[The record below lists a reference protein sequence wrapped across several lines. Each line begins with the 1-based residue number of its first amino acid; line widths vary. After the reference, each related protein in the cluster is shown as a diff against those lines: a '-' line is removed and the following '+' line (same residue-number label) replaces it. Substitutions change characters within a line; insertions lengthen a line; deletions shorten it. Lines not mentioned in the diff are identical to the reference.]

1 MICQSVLARL
11 MRPITQFRAD
21 IRGSVSVEMVLVLP
35 LLIFAYV
42 ASLVFFD
49 AFRARR
55 DAQVAA
61 LTVADLLSR
70 NTAAVTTAYMD
81 GLNEV
86 YDFLISGDQETRLRM
101 SSIMWD
107 QIADEPQVMWSYGT
121 RDFLSLEDFAAV
133 TADDDRAEDYAAS
146 RGLNVAAS
154 NLARA
159 QANGGGIGLSV
170 VQERINARLGTIPS
184 APVAENDTTPS
195 LTGQHGRFDSVDMH
209 APIADLNDRIPPVL
223 PGEALL
229 LVESF
234 SMWQPLFTQLVP
246 ATRLTPIAVTRPR
259 FSPFINYEGNTTNFP
274 EGLPETFPEVG
285 EPEAPIEEE
294 EEEEETPPE
303 PETNVTIID
312 TAFTS
317 GVPAGWS
324 STTVTQTANPAIG
337 NFLGPFGGATWA
349 APVTYGVNLGEQS
362 KTARFEFDLFII
374 DSWDGYDLSWAQPAG
389 EMFALTVNGQSIA
402 TEAFLVGP
410 WGNMTATRRTVAD
423 RAEGRFTTTMTL
435 LEGNQNHWGTGWTDQ
450 IWRVVVDVEN
460 PATTFTMGFSANLDE
475 AIDNESFGLLN
486 FKLTAERGT
495 HGSHFIPPA
504 SFALNATN
512 KFPRYAGCPD
522 TRLSAK
528 THNLSVDNLWSP
540 ELRHS
545 ARAGGGQR
553 LTSCSGFGGLFSPYS
568 GYFDANPSF
577 VINYDKQG
585 TNWDGSR
592 LRIETNDGNSGYSCN
607 SALLARDS
615 VGQWH
620 FSDRI
625 SLLGLLN
632 NNARLN
638 MGHVPSGTVHVWVG
652 RSSSGQCNTH
662 ISFSNY

>member
-1 MICQSVLARL
+1 MICQSVLARM
-11 MRPITQFRAD
+11 MRPITQFRAES
-21 IRGSVSVEMVLVLP
+21 RGSVSVEMVLVLP

-101 SSIMWD
+101 SSVMWD

-121 RDFLSLEDFAAV
+121 RGFLSLDDFAAI
-133 TADDDRAEDYAAS
+133 TADDDRAEDFAAS
-146 RGLNVAAS
+146 RGLNVAVS
-154 NLARA
+154 NLART

-170 VQERINARLGTIPS
+170 AQQRINARLGTVDS
-184 APVAENDTTPS
+184 GTPVYDDINPS
-195 LTGQHGRFDSVDMH
+195 LSGNHGRFDSVDLQ
-209 APIADLNDRIPPVL
+209 APVADLGDRIPPIL

-234 SMWQPLFTQLVP
+234 SMWQPLFTQILP

-259 FSPFINYEGNTTNFP
+259 FSPFINYEGNTTTFP
-274 EGLPETFPEVG
+274 EGLPETLPEVG

-294 EEEEETPPE
+294 EEETPPE
-303 PETNVTIID
+303 PETSVTIID

-324 STTVTQTANPAIG
+324 STTLTQTTNPTLG
-337 NFLGPFGGATWA
+337 NFLGPFGGETWT
-349 APVTYGVNLGEQS
+349 APLTYGVNLGETSQS
-362 KTARFEFDLFII
+362 ARFEFNLFII
-374 DSWDGYDLSWAQPAG
+374 DSWDGYDATWGLPEG

-402 TEAFLVGP
+402 TEAFQAGP
-410 WGNMTATRRTVAD
+410 WGNMAATRRTVAD
-423 RAEGRFTTTMTL
+423 RPEGRFTTTMTL
-435 LEGNQNHWGTGWTDQ
+435 LESTQNQWGSGWTDQ

-460 PATTFTMGFSANLDE
+460 PATSFTMGFSANLDE

-486 FKLTAERGT
+486 FKLTAERGA
-495 HGSHFIPPA
+495 HGSRFIPPA
-504 SFALNATN
+504 SFALNTTN
-512 KFPRYAGCPD
+512 KFPRYSGCPD

-540 ELRHS
+540 ELRHR

-553 LTSCSGFGGLFSPYS
+553 LTSCSGFGGWFSPYS

-620 FSDRI
+620 FSDSI

-638 MGHVPSGTVHVWVG
+638 MGHIPSGTIHVWVG
-652 RSSSGQCNTH
+652 RSASGQCNTD
-662 ISFSNY
+662 IQFSNY